1 MPQVTYILPDGSRR
15 DIEVPAGESVMEAAV
30 RNNIR
35 GIAADCGG
43 FCSCATCHV
52 YVAEQDLPRL
62 APQEPDELELLPLV
76 AAPRLPN
83 SRLSC
88 QIFIDQSL
96 AGLTVRIP
104 DRQHGD

>member
-1 MPQVTYILPDGSRR
+1 MPLNTYILPDGSRR
-15 DIEVPAGESVMEAAV
+15 EIDVAVGESVMEAAV
-30 RNNIR
+30 RNDLR

-52 YVAEQDLPRL
+52 YVEPTDLARL

-76 AAPRLPN
+76 AAERTPQ

-88 QIFIDQSL
+88 QIFMTDAL

-104 DRQHGD
+104 ERQHSD

>member
-1 MPQVTYILPDGSRR
+1 MPLITYILPDGSRR
-15 DIEVPAGESVMEAAV
+15 EIDVPVGESVMEAAL

-52 YVAEQDLPRL
+52 YVEPADLARL
-62 APQEPDELELLPLV
+62 PPQEPDELELLPLV
-76 AAPRLPN
+76 AAERTAQ

-88 QIFIDQSL
+88 QIFVTDAL

-104 DRQHGD
+104 ERQHAD